1 MRCPFENLYNKFEE
15 LTNTLEWDRLQKD
28 FNNADCVY
36 MIGNGG
42 NMAISSH
49 AAADATRLSGKKTY
63 ALDSQSLLT
72 SIANDF
78 GYENIFKRWLEL
90 YALGS
95 KDTKSLVIGYSGSG
109 GSKNVISALSW
120 AKDQYNF
127 SSHLMSGQKST
138 CLPDGVN
145 ELVCETQY
153 FHTHEIMCVMSFYE
167 LVYGSGNKCPIIKDE
182 IIRKMVH

>member
-1 MRCPFENLYNKFEE
+1 
-15 LTNTLEWDRLQKD
+15 
-28 FNNADCVY
+28 

-95 KDTKSLVIGYSGSG
+95 KDTKSIVIGYSGSG
-109 GSKNVISALSW
+109 GSK
-120 AKDQYNF
+120 
-127 SSHLMSGQKST
+127 T
-138 CLPDGVN
+138 
-145 ELVCETQY
+145 
-153 FHTHEIMCVMSFYE
+153 SFGTS
-167 LVYGSGNKCPIIKDE
+167 GSGSAGVYVPPP
-182 IIRKMVH
+182 